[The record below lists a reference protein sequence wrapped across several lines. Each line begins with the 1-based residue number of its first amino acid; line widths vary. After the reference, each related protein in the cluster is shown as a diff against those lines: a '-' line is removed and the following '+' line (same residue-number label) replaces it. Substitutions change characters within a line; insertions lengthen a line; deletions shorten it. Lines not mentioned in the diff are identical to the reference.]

1 MSPIPASCTTAPSRI
16 VLVTGASKGIGRGAA
31 LHFLKAGDIVHGCAR
46 GDAGI
51 DHDAYHHHALD
62 VADEAAVKAM
72 CGRIRRAHGRID
84 VLVNAAGIASM
95 NHALLT
101 PAATLDAMLRTNVV
115 GSFVCAREAAR
126 LMRPEARRKDAQ
138 GDGDTDADADGEARP
153 VSPPTAPLA
162 APSVAPPA
170 GGRIINLTSVAV
182 PLRLAGAAAYA
193 ASKAAV
199 ESLTG
204 TLARELAPQGIT
216 VNAVGPG
223 PVRTRLT
230 RTVPAETIDRLLAA
244 QAVPRLAA
252 MDEVVRVIDFL
263 AAPGAGMVTGQVIYL
278 GGVFA

>member
-1 MSPIPASCTTAPSRI
+1 MSPIPASCTAAPSRI

-31 LHFLKAGDIVHGCAR
+31 LHFLGAGDIVHGCAR

-51 DHDAYHHHALD
+51 DHDAYHHHVLD

-138 GDGDTDADADGEARP
+138 GDGDTDADGEARS
-153 VSPPTAPLA
+153 VSPPA

-263 AAPGAGMVTGQVIYL
+263 AAPGAAMVTGQVIYL

>member
-1 MSPIPASCTTAPSRI
+1 MSPIPASCTAAPSRI

-31 LHFLKAGDIVHGCAR
+31 LHFLGAGDIVHGCTR

-51 DHDAYHHHALD
+51 DHAAYHHHTLD

-72 CGRIRRAHGRID
+72 CGRIRRTHGRID

-138 GDGDTDADADGEARP
+138 DDIDAADTG
-153 VSPPTAPLA
+153 S
-162 APSVAPPA
+162 PPA

-263 AAPGAGMVTGQVIYL
+263 AAPGAAMVTGQVIYL

>member
-1 MSPIPASCTTAPSRI
+1 M
-16 VLVTGASKGIGRGAA
+16 
-31 LHFLKAGDIVHGCAR
+31 H
-46 GDAGI
+46 
-51 DHDAYHHHALD
+51 
-62 VADEAAVKAM
+62 KAM
-72 CGRIRRAHGRID
+72 AIR
-84 VLVNAAGIASM
+84 
-95 NHALLT
+95 
-101 PAATLDAMLRTNVV
+101 
-115 GSFVCAREAAR
+115 
-126 LMRPEARRKDAQ
+126 MRMRM
-138 GDGDTDADADGEARP
+138 
-153 VSPPTAPLA
+153 
-162 APSVAPPA
+162 
-170 GGRIINLTSVAV
+170 
-182 PLRLAGAAAYA
+182 AGAAAYA

-263 AAPGAGMVTGQVIYL
+263 AAPGAAMVTGQVIYL

>member
-1 MSPIPASCTTAPSRI
+1 MSPTPASCTAAPSRI

-31 LHFLKAGDIVHGCAR
+31 LHFLGAGDIVHGCAR
-46 GDAGI
+46 GDASI

-84 VLVNAAGIASM
+84 VLVNAAGIATM

-138 GDGDTDADADGEARP
+138 GDGEADADGETRP
-153 VSPPTAPLA
+153 VPPSTAPLA
-162 APSVAPPA
+162 APPA

-263 AAPGAGMVTGQVIYL
+263 AAPGAGMVTGQVVYL

>member
-1 MSPIPASCTTAPSRI
+1 MSPIPASCTAAPSRI

-31 LHFLKAGDIVHGCAR
+31 LHFLGAGDIVHGCAR

-51 DHDAYHHHALD
+51 DHDAYHHHVLD

-72 CGRIRRAHGRID
+72 CGHIRRAHGRID

-138 GDGDTDADADGEARP
+138 GDGDTDADGEARS
-153 VSPPTAPLA
+153 VSPPA

-263 AAPGAGMVTGQVIYL
+263 AAPGAAMVTGQVIYL